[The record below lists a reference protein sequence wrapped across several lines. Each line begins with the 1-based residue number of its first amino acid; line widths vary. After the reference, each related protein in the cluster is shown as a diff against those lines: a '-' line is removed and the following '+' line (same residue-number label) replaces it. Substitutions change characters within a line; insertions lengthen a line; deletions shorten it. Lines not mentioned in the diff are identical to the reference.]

1 MKITILTIILV
12 LTLMP
17 CCLCQYPKRILTE
30 SLFHFNRYIFY
41 YNFHQTGPALT
52 NYYIPSDIQTRA
64 SLKDMDIHHLST
76 INSFSSNQGT
86 FGFDLDVQLTSITS
100 TNILISIPYSSLNQ
114 RNSAQLWY
122 TISFLIFI
130 APKNSP
136 ISVQKYPF

>member
-1 MKITILTIILV
+1 MKITTLTTILFLALV
-12 LTLMP
+12 S
-17 CCLCQYPKRILTE
+17 CCLCQYPKRVLTE

-52 NYYIPSDIQTRA
+52 NYYIPSDIKTRA
-64 SLKDMDIHHLST
+64 AVKDMDIHHTST

-86 FGFDLDVQLTSITS
+86 FGFDLNVQLTSIS
-100 TNILISIPYSSLNQ
+100 LTNILISIPYSSLNQ

-122 TISFLIFI
+122 TIAFLIFI

-136 ISVQKYPF
+136 ISVQKYTF